1 MAIDYIIGYDCIP
14 KQTLTP
20 EGILERL
27 KGEQRALKIIDL
39 FRKNGDDRP
48 PSQMGFEFT
57 RNTPEGV
64 EETQVIVV
72 QELLDEA
79 AELHP
84 LEAHCLGCPAN
95 RTGERF
101 GCMGF
106 IEYPISRQAESWLL
120 DRLPVPD
127 EPLIWLLLKQGVQE
141 FQYDGGTVKRLRAD
155 SDAYFEERMVLSR
168 RLGEFSIDANQL
180 FEMIFAVGNIQP
192 NHAALLLL
200 FMGAI
205 NRDLEADTIMHIT
218 PPPPD
223 VNTRFPFILTD
234 EDGDDKTILELKAFF
249 RAMYMAWSLNVPLKL
264 DV

>member
-14 KQTLTP
+14 KQTIKA

-27 KGEQRALKIIDL
+27 KGEQRALSIIEL
-39 FRKNGDDRP
+39 FRKNGDQRP

-72 QELLDEA
+72 QDLLDEA
-79 AELHP
+79 AELEP
-84 LEAHCLGCPAN
+84 LEHYCIGCPAN

-106 IEYPISRQAESWLL
+106 IQYPISRQAESWLL

-127 EPLIWLLLKQGVQE
+127 EPLVWLLLKQGVQE
-141 FQYDGGTVKRLRAD
+141 FQYDGGTVKPLRNS
-155 SDAYFEERMVLSR
+155 SDAYFEERMTLQR

-205 NRDLEADTIMHIT
+205 NRDLEADEIMHIT
-218 PPPPD
+218 PAPPD
-223 VNTRFPFILTD
+223 ADTRYPFILQH
-234 EDGDDKTILELKAFF
+234 EPDDDQTIAELKEFL
-249 RAMYMAWSLNVPLKL
+249 RALYMAWKLNVPLKL